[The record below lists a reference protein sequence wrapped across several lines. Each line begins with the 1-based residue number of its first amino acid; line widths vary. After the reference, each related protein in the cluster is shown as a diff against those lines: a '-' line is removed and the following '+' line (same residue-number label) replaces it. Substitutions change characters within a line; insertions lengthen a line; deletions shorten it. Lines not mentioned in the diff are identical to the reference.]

1 MTYLLKFDKPGYDS
15 RFHKSKIKYKVYFQ
29 GSFDGYCNLHNLW
42 HSFSSILLCTIL
54 IIVLMDFRIIPIR
67 KEYLWAM
74 LSSWMANITIPNSK
88 YDWQIAGQERSR
100 FCHLLFWWLG
110 IKQILLYFFSQCNT
124 KTNIILDCQS
134 KIMKVT

>member
-1 MTYLLKFDKPGYDS
+1 MTYLQKFYRPGYDS
-15 RFHKSKIKYKVYFQ
+15 RINFSKIKYNIHFQ
-29 GSFDGYCNLHNLW
+29 GSFDDYLKLNLW
-42 HSFSSILLCTIL
+42 HSFSSILVCTIL
-54 IIVLMDFRIIPIR
+54 KIVLMDFRIIPIR

-124 KTNIILDCQS
+124 KTNIILDCQN